1 MMGGLIFLCLLGITT
16 VIVGEHV
23 KHPNL
28 SAIRKQSNYLLK
40 HKRDGELEDKGILRF
55 ESTSGRLM
63 SADKKSP
70 TVKREEGDDD
80 VGELVENIV
89 SIISNSILGS
99 RKYYRS
105 RLLIKARMQHQ
116 PRLFF
121 LLYSC
126 NYFLIFFSLKMR
138 QFDSSTNTN

>member
-1 MMGGLIFLCLLGITT
+1 MMEGLIFLCFLGTTT
-16 VIVGEHV
+16 VIVSEHV
-23 KHPNL
+23 KQPNL
-28 SAIRKQSNYLLK
+28 SAIRKESNYLLK

-70 TVKREEGDDD
+70 TVKREEGDED

-99 RKYYRS
+99 RKYY
-105 RLLIKARMQHQ
+105 
-116 PRLFF
+116 
-121 LLYSC
+121 
-126 NYFLIFFSLKMR
+126 
-138 QFDSSTNTN
+138 